1 MKSFK
6 QIEQSPQLN
15 TIFHELLN
23 ISCRFFDGH
32 LSKLETSDTKTE
44 EQINNIKEKLQE
56 LNNDLMNLLPPD
68 EENLFLSK
76 SKKEPNTLKNE
87 IKQYIKKR
95 EKSLE
100 RQAILLPYEL
110 STSPDKH
117 KHLATS
123 PQNNLNHVS
132 SNKDMNNPNTL
143 KNSSSYKEFKQMMGN
158 TVAPLNEK
166 KSPPPQKIKNEEEDF
181 KEVTPRNK
189 AKPNKKM
196 YQYYFANNNE
206 KKINEFVN
214 QARNNK
220 ETNTNNKQNKKE
232 PAPRKN
238 TNIRKKEAFQK
249 ELAKNYTVLASKSKE
264 KLINNDGVN
273 GNHEK
278 NITKPQ
284 NLVKKSESSNSNQR
298 KIEENY
304 TSEEESSRRNFNKN
318 KKQESM
324 SCDRY
329 KEEMKMK
336 NSSSKFLNYYY
347 FFDKKKEMETIG
359 EN

>member
-23 ISCRFFDGH
+23 ISCRFFDSH
-32 LSKLETSDTKTE
+32 LSKLETNDTKTE
-44 EQINNIKEKLQE
+44 EEIHKIKEKVQE
-56 LNNDLMNLLPPD
+56 MNNELMNLVPPD
-68 EENLFLSK
+68 EENLFSSK
-76 SKKEPNTLKNE
+76 SKKEQITLKNE

-110 STSPDKH
+110 STSPDKQR
-117 KHLATS
+117 HLATS

-132 SNKDMNNPNTL
+132 SNKDMSNPNTL

-158 TVAPLNEK
+158 GGPSFNEK
-166 KSPPPQKIKNEEEDF
+166 KSPPPQKIKNDEEDF

-189 AKPNKKM
+189 TKPNNKKM

-206 KKINEFVN
+206 KKINEFIN

-220 ETNTNNKQNKKE
+220 ENTSNKPNKKE
-232 PAPRKN
+232 TAPRKN

-249 ELAKNYTVLASKSKE
+249 ELAKNYTILASKSKE
-264 KLINNDGVN
+264 KLTNHEQSN
-273 GNHEK
+273 GNQEK
-278 NITKPQ
+278 NAAKSHD
-284 NLVKKSESSNSNQR
+284 LVKKSESSNSNQR
-298 KIEENY
+298 RIEENY
-304 TSEEESSRRNFNKN
+304 ASEEESSRRNVNKS
-318 KKQESM
+318 KRQEAV